1 MTQTETIVDTS
12 VLDEVVHWIKTLKEI
27 GVSPDTAANVAT
39 KFFLAGGEENSTEEE
54 EEDYYDE

>member
-12 VLDEVVHWIKTLKEI
+12 VLEEVVHWIKTLKEA
-27 GVSPDTAANVAT
+27 GVSADTAANIT
-39 KFFLAGGEENSTEEE
+39 CKFFLAGSEEQESP

>member
-27 GVSPDTAANVAT
+27 GVSPDTAANVAAR
-39 KFFLAGGEENSTEEE
+39 FFLAGTDEGSMEE

>member
-39 KFFLAGGEENSTEEE
+39 KFFLAGAEENSTEED
-54 EEDYYDE
+54 EDYYDE